1 MENVDK
7 ELEKFNVGDKVKA
20 MVIEINPKKQKLG
33 LSIKEYKKSLQ
44 REEISRYMSENEEPK
59 ATLGDFLKH

>member
-1 MENVDK
+1 
-7 ELEKFNVGDKVKA
+7 

-44 REEISRYMSENEEPK
+44 KEEMSRYMSENDEPK